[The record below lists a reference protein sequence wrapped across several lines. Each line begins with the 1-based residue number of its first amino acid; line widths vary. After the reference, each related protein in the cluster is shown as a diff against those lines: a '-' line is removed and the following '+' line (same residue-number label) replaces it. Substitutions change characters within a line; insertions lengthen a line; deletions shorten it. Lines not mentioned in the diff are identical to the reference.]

1 VYARRIDRRRA
12 HPEWDLQHDLEHF
25 AELADHINSLM
36 KQGQMLEAIGRSELG
51 RATGSAS

>member
-1 VYARRIDRRRA
+1 MYARRIDRRRA